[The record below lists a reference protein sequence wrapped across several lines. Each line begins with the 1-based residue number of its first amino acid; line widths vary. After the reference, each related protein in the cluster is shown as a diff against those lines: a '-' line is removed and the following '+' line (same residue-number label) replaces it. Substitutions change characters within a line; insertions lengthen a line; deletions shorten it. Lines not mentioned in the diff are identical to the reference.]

1 MTTRTRTVDWGGLT
15 LIVKDIR
22 TATKPG
28 QVGTPFSGGGGGG
41 GDPTVGTT
49 TITGGTDKYI
59 QYNNNGILGE
69 YSITGTGTVVAM
81 KTSPV
86 FVTPTLG
93 VASATS
99 INKVNITAPATGSTL
114 TIADGKTLTANNTLT
129 LAGTDSST
137 LNIGSGGTLGAAAFT
152 STINNTYWSGTQLS
166 IANGGTGQ
174 TSKTAAFD
182 ALSPLTTAGDILYG
196 GASGTGTRLAAGT
209 SSQVLIGGTTPSWS
223 SVSLSSMVSGN
234 LPVAN
239 LGSGTN
245 ASAGTFWRGDAS
257 WSNTIAA
264 GTITTSQ
271 PLTYSA
277 TWNAGGVSFD
287 GFYANITNTAS
298 ASTSYLFRGAVGATN
313 MFSVQYNGTN
323 PVLNLKSTTSTVYSM
338 AGSGSS
344 LLFYYG
350 ASTATSVWF
359 TYGVP
364 GVVVPF
370 NGYFGISAGTAT
382 TGADVTLWRDAA
394 NILHLR
400 NGGTSGATVPQEL
413 RIANYVANISTDYEF
428 AYHKFA
434 SNVYRIGTAFN
445 GSGAARSLAFDVG
458 ASGKL
463 FIDSNGNVGHG
474 VTAFGTSAV
483 SVIGIVDGTA
493 PSSSP
498 AGMGQLYVESG
509 ALKYRGSGGTVTTIA
524 AA

>member
-129 LAGTDSST
+129 LAGTDSAT

-174 TSKTAAFD
+174 TSKAAAFD
-182 ALSPLTTAGDILYG
+182 ALSPLTTAGDLLYG

-209 SSQVLIGGTTPSWS
+209 SSQVLIGGTTPAWS
-223 SVSLSSMVSGN
+223 AVSLSSMVSGN
-234 LPVAN
+234 LPVGN
-239 LGSGTN
+239 LNSGTS
-245 ASAGTFWRGDAS
+245 ASSSTFWRGDGT
-257 WSNTIAA
+257 WSNTF
-264 GTITTSQ
+264 
-271 PLTYSA
+271 
-277 TWNAGGVSFD
+277 AGGLSIASGQSLDWD
-287 GFYANITNTAS
+287 GDTK
-298 ASTSYLFRGAVGATN
+298 LF
-313 MFSVQYNGTN
+313 
-323 PVLNLKSTTSTVYSM
+323 
-338 AGSGSS
+338 
-344 LLFYYG
+344 
-350 ASTATSVWF
+350 
-359 TYGVP
+359 
-364 GVVVPF
+364 
-370 NGYFGISAGTAT
+370 
-382 TGADVTLWRDAA
+382 RDAA
-394 NILHLR
+394 NTLAQR
-400 NGGTSGATVPQEL
+400 NGTSAQKFKIYRT
-413 RIANYVANISTDYEF
+413 YTD
-428 AYHKFA
+428 A
-434 SNVYRIGTAFN
+434 SNYERLEIDFTGTTVSVQTAAAGTGTLRPLALAGNTVRFYSGPSLTENWNIGTTGHFIAITDN
-445 GSGAARSLAFDVG
+445 TYDIG
-458 ASGKL
+458 ASG
-463 FIDSNGNVGHG
+463 SNRPRNIYAAGAVRGATTQGAYLQIHTG
-474 VTAFGTSAV
+474 AVAV
-483 SVIGIVDGTA
+483 SYITTAVDGNLMLSNAGSTGFSLLQFGGTTSSFPAIKRSSTDLQVRLADDSGYAGLQLGTA
-493 PSSSP
+493 SS
-498 AGMGQLYVESG
+498 
-509 ALKYRGSGGTVTTIA
+509 ALKVGTHSAIAAETVTGYITIKDSA
-524 AA
+524 GTDRKIAVVS